1 MTVSQPGEACLPF
14 NYYVSTQ
21 STVRSRL
28 YARER
33 KLDQDADLLT
43 ISTSCW
49 LGVIS
54 FASI

>member
-28 YARER
+28 YAREK

-43 ISTSCW
+43 ITVRHA
-49 LGVIS
+49 G
-54 FASI
+54 